1 VAGQWPQQHVSGLDQ
16 AARVDTRLPHSA
28 RVYDYWLGGKDNFAT
43 DRDAA
48 EEAIAANPGIVADV
62 RANRAFLTRSVRYL
76 AGECGVSQFLDIGT
90 GLPAAS
96 NTHQVAQAADPAAR
110 VVYVDNDP
118 VVLTHARALL
128 TSGPAG
134 RCDYVYADL
143 RDQATILRAAA
154 GTLDLSRPVA
164 VLLLLVL
171 HLIPDA
177 DDPHLV
183 VSSLLAVLP
192 AGSYLVLAHPASD
205 VRTDA
210 VAEMTR
216 RMNQRLGGTM
226 ATMRDRAAI
235 SRFFSGL
242 ELIEPGVVQPQ
253 QWRPGPAE
261 PGGPAEVTAW
271 CGVARKP

>member
-1 VAGQWPQQHVSGLDQ
+1 M
-16 AARVDTRLPHSA
+16 
-28 RVYDYWLGGKDNFAT
+28 
-43 DRDAA
+43 
-48 EEAIAANPGIVADV
+48 
-62 RANRAFLTRSVRYL
+62 
-76 AGECGVSQFLDIGT
+76 
-90 GLPAAS
+90 
-96 NTHQVAQAADPAAR
+96 AQAADPAAR

-154 GTLDLSRPVA
+154 QHPGPEPPVA

-171 HLIPDA
+171 HLIPDG

-183 VSSLLAVLP
+183 VSSLLAAMP

-205 VRTDA
+205 VRADA

-216 RMNQRLGGTM
+216 RMNQRLAGTK
-226 ATMRDRAAI
+226 ATMRDQAAI
-235 SRFFSGL
+235 SRFFTGL
-242 ELIEPGVVQPQ
+242 ELVEPG
-253 QWRPGPAE
+253 RGPAPAVAPRSGRAGW
-261 PGGPAEVTAW
+261 PGRGDRVVRR
-271 CGVARKP
+271 GR

>member
-1 VAGQWPQQHVSGLDQ
+1 VAGQWPQRHVSGLDR
-16 AARVDTRLPHSA
+16 AARIDARQPHSA
-28 RVYDYWLGGKDNFAT
+28 RVYDYWLGGKDNFAA

-48 EEAIAANPGIVADV
+48 EEAIATNPGIVADV

-76 AGECGVSQFLDIGT
+76 ASECGIGQFLDIGT

-96 NTHQVAQAADPAAR
+96 NTHEVAQAADPAAR

-183 VSSLLAVLP
+183 VSSLLAAQP